1 VIGFL
6 IGLGIFAVITMAF
19 VIEEQRKR
27 REMERRIDNLELRNE
42 RDDKAAETDR
52 KSKENEAI
60 DEATRILAERKH
72 TWTDKYGAKRVL

>member
-1 VIGFL
+1 MITVYALLAGLAVVVLAIGIQL
-6 IGLGIFAVITMAF
+6 ARLPK
-19 VIEEQRKR
+19 IEG
-27 REMERRIDNLELRNE
+27 RIDALELRNE

-72 TWTDKYGAKRVL
+72 TWTDKYGVKRVL